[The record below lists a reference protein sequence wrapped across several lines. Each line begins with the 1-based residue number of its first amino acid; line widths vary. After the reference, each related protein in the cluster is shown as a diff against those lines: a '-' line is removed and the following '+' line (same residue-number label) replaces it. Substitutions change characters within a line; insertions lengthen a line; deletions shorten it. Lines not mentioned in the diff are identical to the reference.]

1 MTTGED
7 IEVMQLGKTE
17 GGIADLAGNKRVD
30 VGFDELVEKVLAT
43 ASTYDTNFVQ

>member
-17 GGIADLAGNKRVD
+17 GRIADLAGDKRID
-30 VGFDELVEKVLAT
+30 AGFDKLIEEILAT
-43 ASTYDTNFVQ
+43 ASTYDADFI